1 MLLKDVFSISSLF
14 WGSRFAMAFT
24 LASSSRPG
32 NSSIGGSLVK
42 CGLPSPR
49 TSNNRRNSSSFGC
62 VRVAKQSKYYA
73 PSFKCLVIQV
83 QSCPLQ
89 NIVVFELQS
98 SELLKKTG
106 KSDLQIASFLKKL
119 KHNVSSSMHEYQKK
133 IDVNIEVKA
142 IRLQQGKEHANV

>member
-1 MLLKDVFSISSLF
+1 
-14 WGSRFAMAFT
+14 
-24 LASSSRPG
+24 
-32 NSSIGGSLVK
+32 
-42 CGLPSPR
+42 
-49 TSNNRRNSSSFGC
+49 
-62 VRVAKQSKYYA
+62 
-73 PSFKCLVIQV
+73 
-83 QSCPLQ
+83 
-89 NIVVFELQS
+89 VVFELQS